1 MKTRRFTQGITI
13 FTTPEMYQAVKKI
26 TDEER
31 MSISEF
37 FRNVVNDYLNH
48 SGERYPYLNLND
60 TERPDA

>member
-1 MKTRRFTQGITI
+1 
-13 FTTPEMYQAVKKI
+13 MYQAVKKI

-37 FRNVVNDYLNH
+37 FRNVVNEYLSQ
-48 SGERYPYLNLND
+48 SGERYPYLND